1 MGSQGIRDDAD
12 LSLSSMEGIYV
23 APAVERRPADGKKL
37 LQAPSVRVGA
47 AVALAVAAVSYA
59 IHYIPTVPF
68 RIVSEHGIRRPIS
81 ASIIAILA
89 GVFVRNVFRLPD
101 SVGLGCKLIVRR
113 LLPITIILAGAGLN
127 LTDIAII
134 GFNALTITVLC
145 ISVATA
151 AAFYIGRAMGLTSRA
166 ALLIGAGTAI
176 CGTSAIIAVAP
187 LINAEDED
195 VTLSVGTVNLLGI
208 VLMFLL
214 PFLGGAL
221 HLGDTAFGIWAGTS
235 IHAVPQAVAAG
246 FAYSESAGTLAT
258 LVKLVRVTLLAP
270 FIVALIFLYVRR
282 SNRQR
287 VTVHFSRLIPAFVW
301 GFTAMAILNTGQFF
315 PALVFHLAPW
325 LSARAFTVPM
335 SSTLVEIG
343 NYILTFVMAAMG
355 LEVHVRQLA
364 AVGGKALLV
373 GSIAT
378 VVLCVTSLALIKVL
392 IIGW

>member
-1 MGSQGIRDDAD
+1 MGSQRISDEAD

-23 APAVERRPADGKKL
+23 APAVEPRPADGIKPVPV
-37 LQAPSVRVGA
+37 PSIRSGA
-47 AVALAVAAVSYA
+47 ALSLLVTAASYA
-59 IHYIPTVPF
+59 IHYIPAVPF

-89 GVFVRNVFRLPD
+89 GVFVRNVFAVPA
-101 SVGLGCKLIVRR
+101 SAGLGCKVIVRR
-113 LLPITIILAGAGLN
+113 LLPITIVLAGAGLN

-151 AAFYIGRAMGLTSRA
+151 SAFYIGRMMGLTSRS

-187 LINAEDED
+187 LISAEDED

-221 HLGDTAFGIWAGTS
+221 HLSDTAFGVWAGTS

-246 FAYSESAGTLAT
+246 FAFSEPAGTLAT

-301 GFTAMAILNTGQFF
+301 GFAAMAILNTGRFF
-315 PALVFHLAPW
+315 PALVFQLAPW
-325 LSARAFTVPM
+325 LAVHTFTVPM
-335 SSTLVEIG
+335 SETLVDIG

-355 LEVHVRQLA
+355 LEVHIRQLA

-373 GSIAT
+373 GSISTAI
-378 VVLCVTSLALIKVL
+378 LCLTSLMLIRVL
-392 IIGW
+392 L

>member
-1 MGSQGIRDDAD
+1 MRMSHDISDDTD
-12 LSLSSMEGIYV
+12 LSLSSMEGVYV
-23 APAVERRPADGKKL
+23 APAVEPRPADGKKPFR
-37 LQAPSVRVGA
+37 APSVRSG
-47 AVALAVAAVSYA
+47 AVAALLVAAASYA
-59 IHYIPTVPF
+59 IHYIPAVPF
-68 RIVSEHGIRRPIS
+68 RIVSDHGIRRPIS
-81 ASIIAILA
+81 ASIIAILV
-89 GVFVRNVFRLPD
+89 GVFVRNVFRLPS
-101 SVGLGCKLIVRR
+101 SVGVGCKVIARR
-113 LLPITIILAGAGLN
+113 LLPVTIVLAGAGLN

-145 ISVATA
+145 ISIATA
-151 AAFYIGRAMGLTSRA
+151 SAFYIGRAMGLTSST

-187 LINAEDED
+187 LISAEDED

-221 HLGDTAFGIWAGTS
+221 HLSDTAFGIWAGTS

-246 FAYSESAGTLAT
+246 FAFSEPAGTLAT

-287 VTVHFSRLIPAFVW
+287 VTVHYSRLIPVFVW
-301 GFTAMAILNTGQFF
+301 GFTAMAILNTARFF
-315 PALVFHLAPW
+315 PALVFQLAPW
-325 LSARAFTVPM
+325 LSVRAFTIPM
-335 SSTLVEIG
+335 SATLVDIG

-355 LEVHVRQLA
+355 LEVHIRQLA

-373 GSIAT
+373 GSISAAI
-378 VVLCVTSLALIKVL
+378 LCATSLALIKVL
-392 IIGW
+392 L